1 MERRESYDFT
11 HVVVACLLDENTI
24 CFFNLR
30 FESSVNSY
38 GSQTV
43 IDGGYKTMGLRV
55 V

>member
-30 FESSVNSY
+30 FESRVNSY
-38 GSQTV
+38 GSQTTV
-43 IDGGYKTMGLRV
+43 GGENNYN
-55 V
+55 

>member
-1 MERRESYDFT
+1 MRIMQNITEVLIIS
-11 HVVVACLLDENTI
+11 VI
-24 CFFNLR
+24 PM